1 MEILRI
7 VVPIL
12 VGATIGYCTNYLAIK
27 MLFRPRKAIFI
38 GNWQL
43 PFTPG
48 IIPKNQKRIA
58 AAVGRAVGG
67 HLLNSDAIKEG
78 LGRNGTKEKMVKE
91 LAAYICE
98 SESCIREFFP
108 EGERHDAVVD
118 KVGEILSK
126 AVVERAKQADFKS
139 IVAKIGE

>member
-58 AAVGRAVGG
+58 SAVGRAVGG

-78 LGRNGTKEKMVKE
+78 L
-91 LAAYICE
+91 
-98 SESCIREFFP
+98 
-108 EGERHDAVVD
+108 
-118 KVGEILSK
+118 
-126 AVVERAKQADFKS
+126 
-139 IVAKIGE
+139 